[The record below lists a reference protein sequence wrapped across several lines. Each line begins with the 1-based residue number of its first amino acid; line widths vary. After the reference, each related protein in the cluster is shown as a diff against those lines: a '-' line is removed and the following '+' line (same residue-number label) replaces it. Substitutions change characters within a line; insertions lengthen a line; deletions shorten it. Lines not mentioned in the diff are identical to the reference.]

1 LKGQIMTILVVDDE
15 PQLRM
20 MLAHFLEQEGFA
32 VLTAGCGTQ
41 AISLFRSHPEIDI
54 LITDIVMP
62 GIDGPSLAAAL
73 RSLNADLAVILM
85 SGDCDPKQIDNGFA
99 FVPKPFSFEDLLSKI
114 RGLTRSRSIA
124 A

>member
-1 LKGQIMTILVVDDE
+1 MTVLVVDDE

-41 AISLFRSHPEIDI
+41 AISLFRSHPEIDL
-54 LITDIVMP
+54 LISDIVMP
-62 GIDGPSLAAAL
+62 GMDGPSLAATL
-73 RSLNADLAVILM
+73 RSLNGDLAVILM
-85 SGDCDPKQIDNGFA
+85 SGNCDPKQIDNGFA
-99 FVPKPFSFEDLLSKI
+99 FVPKPFSFPDLLGTI
-114 RGLTRSRSIA
+114 RSLTRSRCVA